1 MLESG
6 GGGDF
11 SAAMVNS
18 ILLALWAALPALAV
32 AYARQRALAPR
43 RAAGRN
49 SCCKNPKGPNSSVL
63 LSCMG

>member
-18 ILLALWAALPALAV
+18 ILLALWAILPALAV
-32 AYARQRALAPR
+32 AYARQRALAPPAGIH
-43 RAAGRN
+43 AAKIRKKRTQAR
-49 SCCKNPKGPNSSVL
+49 C
-63 LSCMG
+63 